1 MLGALA
7 TSLLLSLVHVPTT
20 ARERFVV
27 INNETGVDIVNCLK
41 QNTTSP
47 CKTLSYVL
55 NNGPSLN
62 NSEVI
67 FFGDQLIN
75 ETLIIFHVENL
86 TIRGASKT
94 DCVLKCV
101 PSSHSNKLGS
111 GLLIISAVKLSI
123 FNIVFEGCGSSQF
136 STIISKYGVLKY
148 YSAVY
153 IINSTDIQLIAT
165 RFYRNT
171 GRALSMHDVNGQVQ
185 ISNSTFVEN
194 EFRNDESALFGGG
207 SIYIEFTYCSPGNTR
222 CDPEANNHNTN
233 SSYLINDCTFKGNRV
248 SSKIAT
254 EENNVHVRISN
265 ERYEGHAGHGGGI
278 YISMRGVSFNNS
290 LTVENCTFVG
300 NSAVRGGAISA
311 LFHNRASHN
320 FLYVNWCTF
329 KENHA
334 SLTSGGAL
342 LLSFYSVGGEIANN
356 SISIQNTN
364 FIGNS
369 AEFGGAVSFFT
380 SRTRSNQNNS
390 LSFTNCSF
398 VENSASAGGA
408 VYLTPLGQTSVYDC
422 SSPTVVFCN
431 CSFVKNE
438 VPIRHIS
445 FGNSQHALESGVL
458 SVDSLQVDLL
468 TNVSFVENRGS
479 AVFAASVDIRV
490 LESTEVKFIRNRARN
505 GGAISLLYSSVLEL
519 HPESQVVF
527 DSNSASESGG
537 AIYATIAHPSEYLLS
552 QRCFIRHHGINGTLP
567 YSTDKFDI
575 DIWNIS
581 LQHSN
586 NSAVHGDYIFT
597 DSFSPCLRHISEI
610 VNASLSVDELKSF
623 VRRQYKPSEIAT
635 SPAIINFTLPA
646 HISPGEVIDLNL
658 TALDDLDHD
667 IPSSFKVLLESD
679 GAISTAPF
687 ISYDGRMQLHGE
699 PGTYFNLTLQ
709 TQSTR
714 HVIVTK
720 SGRLE
725 SCPLGFILVNSSTCV
740 CSANI
745 PDREYTGIAGC
756 DSNNFQALLQ
766 VGYWVGCIED
776 SVTVTGLCP
785 VGFCKSQKSLFVP
798 IPRTCEHLMKS
809 NLFCAE
815 HRKGVLCSECED
827 GYSPYYHS
835 DTFHCGKCSY
845 GALGI
850 LAYFAS
856 EIVPLFVVFVLTMSV
871 KFKVTSAFAQSFIF
885 FSQIIFILNLIP
897 SFRPLS
903 ETSYTFIR
911 IHSFIVGFFSMF
923 FFHLDELSFCLWE
936 GATILD
942 LVTFRYVTTS
952 FIVIFLTSFIVVN
965 HKFVK
970 VKFSMLSCSCPV
982 KIQRAIDKM
991 DFLKNSVVHGITTF
1005 LIISYTQYTFT
1016 SFVILSSAALFQEG
1030 GTRKKFVVYLHES
1043 VDYFGVDHL
1052 PYAIPAILVLVFL
1065 SLPPPLLLISYPLLW
1080 KIKAK
1085 LRRNVE
1091 TENDTTVWPI
1101 CKLLPLIDSF
1111 QGVFKDN
1118 CRMFAGLLFLWR
1130 VILLAIA
1137 LFTDDV
1143 MEFFFATEI
1152 VLLAILI
1159 IHTLVRPY
1167 KESYSNIIDG
1177 LMLANMAVI
1186 VLLKWFI
1193 SLSSTVDIS
1202 PSAIDLLIFIQL
1214 FLMYIPLIALMLV
1227 CVYWLLRKM
1236 NVIPKCL
1243 KSEEEE
1249 SNTTVNDTVNNK
1261 GRESDVDDILFS
1273 RAAELNTLSSAVT
1286 CTEVGVELENG
1297 N

>member
-1 MLGALA
+1 M
-7 TSLLLSLVHVPTT
+7 
-20 ARERFVV
+20 
-27 INNETGVDIVNCLK
+27 
-41 QNTTSP
+41 
-47 CKTLSYVL
+47 
-55 NNGPSLN
+55 
-62 NSEVI
+62 
-67 FFGDQLIN
+67 
-75 ETLIIFHVENL
+75 ENL
-86 TIRGASKT
+86 TIRGGSKT

-101 PSSHSNKLGS
+101 PSSDSNKLGS
-111 GLLIISAVKLSI
+111 GLLIISAVKLRI
-123 FNIVFEGCGSSQF
+123 FNVVFEGCGSSQF
-136 STIISKYGVLKY
+136 STIIRNYEVLKY

-171 GRALSMHDVNGQVQ
+171 GRALSMHDVNGQVE
-185 ISNSTFVEN
+185 ISSSTFVEN
-194 EFRNDESALFGGG
+194 EAFLNDESALFGGG

-233 SSYLINDCTFKGNRV
+233 SSYLINDCTFKENRA
-248 SSKIAT
+248 STKIAT
-254 EENNVHVRISN
+254 DLTNTPYIRILQERHEE
-265 ERYEGHAGHGGGI
+265 HAGHGGRI
-278 YISMRGVSFNNS
+278 YISMRGLSFNNS
-290 LTVENCTFVG
+290 VTVENCTFVG

-320 FLYVNWCTF
+320 FLYLNWCTF

-356 SISIQNTN
+356 SILVQNTN

-408 VYLTPLGQTSVYDC
+408 VYLTPLGQISVYDC
-422 SSPTVVFCN
+422 SSPTVVLCN

-438 VPIRHIS
+438 VPTRHVS
-445 FGNSQHALESGVL
+445 AGNSQHALESGVL

-468 TNVSFVENRGS
+468 TNVSFIENRGS
-479 AVFAASVDIRV
+479 AVFAASADIRV

-537 AIYATIAHPSEYLLS
+537 AIYATIAHPTEHLLS
-552 QRCFIRHHGINGTLP
+552 QRCFIQHRGINRTLP
-567 YSTDKFDI
+567 YSSDKFDI
-575 DIWNIS
+575 NIWNIS

-586 NSAVHGDYIFT
+586 NSAVYGDYIFT

-610 VNASLSVDELKSF
+610 VNASLSVNELISF
-623 VRRQYKPSEIAT
+623 IRRQYKPSEIAT

-646 HISPGEVIDLNL
+646 HISPGEVININP
-658 TALDDLDHD
+658 TALDDLGHE
-667 IPSSFKVLLESD
+667 IQSSFKVLLESE
-679 GAISTAPF
+679 GEISTAPF
-687 ISYDGRMQLHGE
+687 LSYEGRMELHGE

-745 PDREYTGIAGC
+745 PDREYTGIVSC
-756 DSNNFQALLQ
+756 DSDNFQALLQ

-776 SVTVTGLCP
+776 SVIVTGVCP
-785 VGFCKSQKSLFVP
+785 VGFCKQKSLFVP

-809 NLFCAE
+809 SLLCVE

-835 DTFHCGKCSY
+835 DTFRCGKCSY

-856 EIVPLFVVFVLTMSV
+856 EIVPLFLLFVLTMTV
-871 KFKVTSAFAQSFIF
+871 KFKVTSAFSQSFIF
-885 FSQIIFILNLIP
+885 FSQILLILNHVP
-897 SFRPLS
+897 SLRPLS
-903 ETSYTFIR
+903 ETSYTLIR

-936 GATILD
+936 GATVLD
-942 LVTFRYVTTS
+942 LITFRYVTTS

-991 DFLKNSVVHGITTF
+991 DFLLF
-1005 LIISYTQYTFT
+1005 M
-1016 SFVILSSAALFQEG
+1016 ALQHF
-1030 GTRKKFVVYLHES
+1030 
-1043 VDYFGVDHL
+1043 
-1052 PYAIPAILVLVFL
+1052 
-1065 SLPPPLLLISYPLLW
+1065 
-1080 KIKAK
+1080 
-1085 LRRNVE
+1085 
-1091 TENDTTVWPI
+1091 
-1101 CKLLPLIDSF
+1101 
-1111 QGVFKDN
+1111 
-1118 CRMFAGLLFLWR
+1118 
-1130 VILLAIA
+1130 
-1137 LFTDDV
+1137 
-1143 MEFFFATEI
+1143 
-1152 VLLAILI
+1152 
-1159 IHTLVRPY
+1159 
-1167 KESYSNIIDG
+1167 
-1177 LMLANMAVI
+1177 
-1186 VLLKWFI
+1186 
-1193 SLSSTVDIS
+1193 
-1202 PSAIDLLIFIQL
+1202 
-1214 FLMYIPLIALMLV
+1214 
-1227 CVYWLLRKM
+1227 
-1236 NVIPKCL
+1236 
-1243 KSEEEE
+1243 
-1249 SNTTVNDTVNNK
+1249 
-1261 GRESDVDDILFS
+1261 
-1273 RAAELNTLSSAVT
+1273 
-1286 CTEVGVELENG
+1286 
-1297 N
+1297 

>member
-1 MLGALA
+1 MAVYI
-7 TSLLLSLVHVPTT
+7 LLLILIYVTT
-20 ARERFVV
+20 FSQGEIIV
-27 INNETGVDIVNCLK
+27 INNETGMDIAHCLK

-62 NSEVI
+62 NTEVI

-86 TIRGASKT
+86 TIRGSSKT

-101 PSSHSNKLGS
+101 PSSDSNKLGS
-111 GLLIISAVKLSI
+111 GLLIISAVKLRI
-123 FNIVFEGCGSSQF
+123 FNIAFEGCGSSQF

-153 IINSTDIQLIAT
+153 IINSTDIQLIAA

-171 GRALSMHDVNGQVQ
+171 GRALSMYDVNGQVE
-185 ISNSTFVEN
+185 ISKSTFVEN
-194 EFRNDESALFGGG
+194 EISPNDESALFGGG

-233 SSYLINDCTFKGNRV
+233 SSYLINDCTFKGNRA

-254 EENNVHVRISN
+254 DQNSNVYVRVSQ
-265 ERYEGHAGHGGGI
+265 ERYEQHAGYGGGI
-278 YISMRGVSFNNS
+278 YISMRGLSFNNS
-290 LTVENCTFVG
+290 VTVENCTFVG

-320 FLYVNWCTF
+320 FLYVKWCTF

-356 SISIQNTN
+356 SILIQNTN

-369 AEFGGAVSFFT
+369 AEFGGAVSLFT
-380 SRTRSNQNNS
+380 SRTRSNQNNI

-398 VENSASAGGA
+398 VKNSASAGGA
-408 VYLTPLGQTSVYDC
+408 VYLKPLGRTSVYDC

-431 CSFVKNE
+431 CSFIKNNE
-438 VPIRHIS
+438 VPTHHTS

-458 SVDSLQVDLL
+458 DVDSFQVDLL

-479 AVFAASVDIRV
+479 AVSATSADIRV

-505 GGAISLLYSSVLEL
+505 GGAISLLHSSVLEL

-537 AIYATIAHPSEYLLS
+537 AIYATIAYPSDYLLS
-552 QRCFIRHHGINGTLP
+552 QRCFIQHRDIKSTLP
-567 YSTDKFDI
+567 YSTDKLII

-586 NSAVHGDYIFT
+586 NSAVYGDYIFT

-635 SPAIINFTLPA
+635 SPATINFTLPA

-658 TALDDLDHD
+658 TALDDLDQE
-667 IPSSFKVLLESD
+667 IPSSFKVLLESE
-679 GAISTAPF
+679 GEISTDPF

-745 PDREYTGIAGC
+745 PDREYSGIASC
-756 DSNNFQALLQ
+756 DSDNFQALLQ
-766 VGYWVGCIED
+766 VSYWVGCIED
-776 SVTVTGLCP
+776 SVIVTGLCP
-785 VGFCKSQKSLFVP
+785 VGFCKFQKSLFVP
-798 IPRTCEHLMKS
+798 IPRTCEHLIKPS
-809 NLFCAE
+809 LLCVE

-835 DTFHCGKCSY
+835 DTFHCDKCSY

-850 LAYFAS
+850 LAYFAC
-856 EIVPLFVVFVLTMSV
+856 EIVPLFILFVLTMSV

-885 FSQIIFILNLIP
+885 FSQIMFILNHAP
-897 SFRPLS
+897 SLRPLS

-936 GATILD
+936 GATVLD

-970 VKFSMLSCSCPV
+970 VKFCMFSCTCPV
-982 KIQRAIDKM
+982 KFRRAIDKM

-1005 LIISYTQYTFT
+1005 LIISYTQYTVT
-1016 SFVILSSAALFQEG
+1016 SFIILSSAELFQEG
-1030 GTRKKFVVYLHES
+1030 GSRKKSVVYSHES

-1052 PYAIPAILVLVFL
+1052 PYAIPALLVLVFL

-1101 CKLLPLIDSF
+1101 RKLLPLIDSF

-1118 CRMFAGLLFLWR
+1118 CRMFAGLLFLWKF
-1130 VILLAIA
+1130 ILLAIA
-1137 LFTDDV
+1137 LFTDDL

-1159 IHTLVRPY
+1159 IHTLARPY

-1227 CVYWLLRKM
+1227 CVYWLLKKM
-1236 NVIPKCL
+1236 NVIPKYL

-1261 GRESDVDDILFS
+1261 GREADADDILFS